1 MIYAIV
7 ILSLIVVILG
17 YAAYNLLKKNEK
29 LEEITISYE
38 SFINE
43 LSEAIS
49 YSKDKLDE
57 IDSREVFKSDDE
69 VGWFFNQVQD
79 LQNILNNFN
88 LRE

>member
-17 YAAYNLLKKNEK
+17 YTTYNLLKKNEK